1 MRDWT
6 LLRAAAARVLDAVDV
21 ECDGA
26 TLARLLGVAEADAPR
41 LAGAAPA
48 PVPDV
53 EFGAPG
59 TLADALRHYDQGRF
73 PEFLEAGLA
82 CLRSL
87 VRDDLL
93 MAARCAYA
101 ALAHWLRKARVPTDR
116 REVCARVLNAG
127 LELQQEMLHFPWRA
141 RDAAPLYYKLRA
153 LAFVLGDT
161 RSLGLLD
168 LAIGT
173 LNINGRSRRKALF
186 HHQVMRRGINTVNA
200 LGDSDILLHSSGMIC
215 FYYFVEGKFTRAINC
230 AYSAM
235 YMPDNA
241 LNFNYERMLYSYAA
255 LSAVHLGEYDVAV
268 NMLHL
273 AIERSRKREQ
283 WLDMSSLRAI
293 LALACLL
300 GGHEDEAFEHI
311 DGILGM
317 RARPALTYADVL
329 ASRVLAYYHHLR
341 GRDRASYVCYTIWQ
355 KKAQDKGLIHSNYIS
370 APFVLELLAAYERA
384 GFDPPGE
391 RSLDQE
397 LECCL
402 ASPSRLLH
410 GVGLRVSA
418 EKTAEE
424 RGGRDEAALE
434 RALES
439 LAVFRACSASV
450 EIAKTQILL
459 ARLYRARGDGARAGA
474 AAAEAWAIHSHCGQ
488 PPWPDDMN
496 ALRDGHPAERP
507 KDGESAVLRELFQ
520 AMRQQYAWETDEA
533 FFRSLLY
540 ALLATFG
547 AERGGVFRAE
557 DGEPRLVADA
567 GPVVVDRDA
576 ASRREDA
583 AREALRRG
591 RAVLR
596 PSGAQT
602 DAVKTPALLAVVA
615 DAEEQGRYVV
625 CLEGGMRARMASALS
640 EELFSLLEHYL
651 AAEIS
656 IHLRRSSAWED
667 RIRSAASAAGHGP
680 GPSETAILFRARC
693 MRDLLRQVDMVAA
706 RDTTVL
712 ILGESGVGKE
722 LVARRLHERSGRSG
736 EFVGVNL
743 ASTPDE
749 LFESEFYGHEKGS
762 FTGARY
768 QKRGLFELADKG
780 TLFIDEAG
788 DIPPRLQ
795 VKLLRVLQEKRF
807 LRVGGTRTLTSD
819 FRLVAATN
827 RDLEAEVRAGRFRE
841 DLYYRLSV
849 VPLRVP
855 PLRERPEDVLFLA
868 EHFLRFFAERHRV
881 AVRPFD
887 EAERA
892 ALTAHDWP
900 GNVRELKNYV
910 ERCILLPD
918 PARRPPPGPHPVFVP
933 EASAPLPAA
942 RPEGLFTDMPT
953 LAEVE
958 ERYFEYVYRRAE
970 GKVGGKDGV
979 AARLGISR
987 TTAYA
992 LIGKLGLRERFDRR
1006 LVARRESPS

>member
-41 LAGAAPA
+41 LVGAAPA

-241 LNFNYERMLYSYAA
+241 LNFNYKRMLYSYAA

-355 KKAQDKGLIHSNYIS
+355 KKAQDKGLTHSNYIS

-384 GFDPPGE
+384 GFDPPASAVWT
-391 RSLDQE
+391 RSWNAAWPRPRAF
-397 LECCL
+397 CTGWACGFRPKRRPRNG
-402 ASPSRLLH
+402 AAGTRRPW
-410 GVGLRVSA
+410 SA
-418 EKTAEE
+418 RWKAWP
-424 RGGRDEAALE
+424 
-434 RALES
+434 
-439 LAVFRACSASV
+439 CSAPV
-450 EIAKTQILL
+450 
-459 ARLYRARGDGARAGA
+459 R
-474 AAAEAWAIHSHCGQ
+474 
-488 PPWPDDMN
+488 PPW
-496 ALRDGHPAERP
+496 
-507 KDGESAVLRELFQ
+507 KS
-520 AMRQQYAWETDEA
+520 
-533 FFRSLLY
+533 
-540 ALLATFG
+540 
-547 AERGGVFRAE
+547 
-557 DGEPRLVADA
+557 PRLRFCWPACIGRGA
-567 GPVVVDRDA
+567 TA
-576 ASRREDA
+576 
-583 AREALRRG
+583 RG
-591 RAVLR
+591 RARRR
-596 PSGAQT
+596 PRH
-602 DAVKTPALLAVVA
+602 
-615 DAEEQGRYVV
+615 GR
-625 CLEGGMRARMASALS
+625 
-640 EELFSLLEHYL
+640 F
-651 AAEIS
+651 
-656 IHLRRSSAWED
+656 
-667 RIRSAASAAGHGP
+667 
-680 GPSETAILFRARC
+680 TAI
-693 MRDLLRQVDMVAA
+693 
-706 RDTTVL
+706 
-712 ILGESGVGKE
+712 
-722 LVARRLHERSGRSG
+722 
-736 EFVGVNL
+736 
-743 ASTPDE
+743 
-749 LFESEFYGHEKGS
+749 
-762 FTGARY
+762 
-768 QKRGLFELADKG
+768 
-780 TLFIDEAG
+780 AG
-788 DIPPRLQ
+788 
-795 VKLLRVLQEKRF
+795 
-807 LRVGGTRTLTSD
+807 
-819 FRLVAATN
+819 N
-827 RDLEAEVRAGRFRE
+827 R
-841 DLYYRLSV
+841 
-849 VPLRVP
+849 
-855 PLRERPEDVLFLA
+855 
-868 EHFLRFFAERHRV
+868 
-881 AVRPFD
+881 
-887 EAERA
+887 
-892 ALTAHDWP
+892 P
-900 GNVRELKNYV
+900 G
-910 ERCILLPD
+910 
-918 PARRPPPGPHPVFVP
+918 
-933 EASAPLPAA
+933 
-942 RPEGLFTDMPT
+942 
-953 LAEVE
+953 
-958 ERYFEYVYRRAE
+958 
-970 GKVGGKDGV
+970 
-979 AARLGISR
+979 R
-987 TTAYA
+987 TT
-992 LIGKLGLRERFDRR
+992 
-1006 LVARRESPS
+1006 

>member
-116 REVCARVLNAG
+116 REGCARVLNAG

-329 ASRVLAYYHHLR
+329 ASRVLAY
-341 GRDRASYVCYTIWQ
+341 
-355 KKAQDKGLIHSNYIS
+355 
-370 APFVLELLAAYERA
+370 
-384 GFDPPGE
+384 
-391 RSLDQE
+391 
-397 LECCL
+397 
-402 ASPSRLLH
+402 
-410 GVGLRVSA
+410 
-418 EKTAEE
+418 
-424 RGGRDEAALE
+424 
-434 RALES
+434 
-439 LAVFRACSASV
+439 
-450 EIAKTQILL
+450 
-459 ARLYRARGDGARAGA
+459 
-474 AAAEAWAIHSHCGQ
+474 
-488 PPWPDDMN
+488 
-496 ALRDGHPAERP
+496 
-507 KDGESAVLRELFQ
+507 
-520 AMRQQYAWETDEA
+520 
-533 FFRSLLY
+533 
-540 ALLATFG
+540 
-547 AERGGVFRAE
+547 
-557 DGEPRLVADA
+557 
-567 GPVVVDRDA
+567 
-576 ASRREDA
+576 
-583 AREALRRG
+583 
-591 RAVLR
+591 
-596 PSGAQT
+596 
-602 DAVKTPALLAVVA
+602 
-615 DAEEQGRYVV
+615 
-625 CLEGGMRARMASALS
+625 
-640 EELFSLLEHYL
+640 
-651 AAEIS
+651 
-656 IHLRRSSAWED
+656 
-667 RIRSAASAAGHGP
+667 
-680 GPSETAILFRARC
+680 
-693 MRDLLRQVDMVAA
+693 
-706 RDTTVL
+706 
-712 ILGESGVGKE
+712 
-722 LVARRLHERSGRSG
+722 
-736 EFVGVNL
+736 
-743 ASTPDE
+743 
-749 LFESEFYGHEKGS
+749 
-762 FTGARY
+762 
-768 QKRGLFELADKG
+768 
-780 TLFIDEAG
+780 
-788 DIPPRLQ
+788 
-795 VKLLRVLQEKRF
+795 
-807 LRVGGTRTLTSD
+807 
-819 FRLVAATN
+819 
-827 RDLEAEVRAGRFRE
+827 
-841 DLYYRLSV
+841 
-849 VPLRVP
+849 
-855 PLRERPEDVLFLA
+855 
-868 EHFLRFFAERHRV
+868 
-881 AVRPFD
+881 
-887 EAERA
+887 
-892 ALTAHDWP
+892 
-900 GNVRELKNYV
+900 
-910 ERCILLPD
+910 
-918 PARRPPPGPHPVFVP
+918 
-933 EASAPLPAA
+933 
-942 RPEGLFTDMPT
+942 
-953 LAEVE
+953 
-958 ERYFEYVYRRAE
+958 
-970 GKVGGKDGV
+970 
-979 AARLGISR
+979 
-987 TTAYA
+987 
-992 LIGKLGLRERFDRR
+992 
-1006 LVARRESPS
+1006 